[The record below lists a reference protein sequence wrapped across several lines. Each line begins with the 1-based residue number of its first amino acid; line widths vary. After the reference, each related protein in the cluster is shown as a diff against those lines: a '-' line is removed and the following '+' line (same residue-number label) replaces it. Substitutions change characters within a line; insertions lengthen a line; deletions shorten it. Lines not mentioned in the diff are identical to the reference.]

1 MNSPLHV
8 RVTDMLVNGL
18 GTVIAFFIIGKK
30 VLLSQKDRM
39 TVMKNNSFSLLEMF
53 TGGPTG
59 PAHREATSMPWEPGC

>member
-1 MNSPLHV
+1 MSD

-30 VLLSQKDRM
+30 VILSKKDRM
-39 TVMKNNSFSLLEMF
+39 TVMKNNSFSLLQMF

-59 PAHREATSMPWEPGC
+59 PAHREATSMPWGPGC

>member
-1 MNSPLHV
+1 MSD

-30 VLLSQKDRM
+30 VILSKKDRM
-39 TVMKNNSFSLLEMF
+39 TVMKNNSFSLLQMF

-59 PAHREATSMPWEPGC
+59 PAHREATSTPWGPGC